1 MVQDLSN
8 KTILVTSGPTFAPL
22 DAVRALTNRSTGR
35 LGSVIACT
43 LMRHGARVEMLAG
56 ETSVTPSMLFPG
68 EDLSGIRES
77 RFYTVD
83 QLRDGIRERL
93 TRQKI
98 DVVCMA
104 AAVLDYIPVG
114 ALEGK
119 KRSDEEEWVIR
130 LRRGEKIIE
139 RIREWAP
146 EVLLVGFKLES
157 QISLED
163 LRDRASDLMRRSGAR
178 LVVANRVEE
187 IEAERHVAYLM
198 ELQEADG
205 VCSVSAPLLSRE
217 SIAEALA
224 DRLAKTL

>member
-1 MVQDLSN
+1 MVQDLSD
-8 KTILVTSGPTFAPL
+8 KTILVTSGPTFAPI

-35 LGSVIACT
+35 LGSVIAYT
-43 LMRHGARVEMLAG
+43 LMRYGARVDILAG
-56 ETSVTPSMLFPG
+56 ETSVTPSMLYPG
-68 EDLSGIRES
+68 EDLSRIRQS

-83 QLRDGIRERL
+83 QLRDEIRDRL

-98 DVVCMA
+98 DAVCMA

-139 RIREWAP
+139 RIHEWSP
-146 EVLLVGFKLES
+146 EVFLVGFKLES
-157 QISLED
+157 RISLED

-187 IEAERHVAYLM
+187 IEEEKHIAYMM
-198 ELQEADG
+198 EKQADG
-205 VCSVSAPLLSRE
+205 DYSISSPLLTRE